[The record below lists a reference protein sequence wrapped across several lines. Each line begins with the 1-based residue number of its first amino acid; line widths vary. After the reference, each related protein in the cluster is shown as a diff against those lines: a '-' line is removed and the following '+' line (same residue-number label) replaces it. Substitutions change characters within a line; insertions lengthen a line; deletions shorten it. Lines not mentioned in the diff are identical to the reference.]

1 MTSPTLKTYVGSRIV
16 VPPMQSSNLLCTGGF
31 FFQQTE
37 LSMQRGEDT
46 SSLFRDLPEARDPV
60 DIGFTLMTH
69 REGCPEVHVSQIET
83 GAVVAVIE
91 TKTGKLHWVKVRDMT
106 SRGEFPPQLYILAVT
121 KLCGTLYQI
130 VFLFEHVLG
139 VARSDAPAAVDAA
152 SW

>member
-1 MTSPTLKTYVGSRIV
+1 MTSPTLKTYVGNRVV
-16 VPPMQSSNLLCTGGF
+16 VPPMQSSNVLCRGGF

-46 SSLFRDLPEARDPV
+46 SSLFRGLSQERDPV

-69 REGCPEVHVSQIET
+69 REGCPEVHVSQIKT
-83 GAVVAVIE
+83 GSVVAIIE
-91 TKTGKLHWVKVRDMT
+91 TKTAELHWVKVRDVT

-139 VARSDAPAAVDAA
+139 VARSDSPVAVAAA